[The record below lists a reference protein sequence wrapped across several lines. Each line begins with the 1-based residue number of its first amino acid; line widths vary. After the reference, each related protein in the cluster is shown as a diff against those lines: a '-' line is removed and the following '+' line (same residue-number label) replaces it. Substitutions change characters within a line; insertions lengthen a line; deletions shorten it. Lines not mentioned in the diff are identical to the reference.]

1 MLFEFSNQ
9 ILAAKLNLEKP
20 KKEFVS
26 SKIITDSRKISK
38 GDCFLALKGPN
49 FNGHDFIDE
58 ALDRGAS
65 FVISE
70 KNYPQDEKILG
81 VNSTNECLSF
91 LAKYQRE
98 KFEGKVVGITGSNG
112 KTSTK
117 LLLSSLLSNKFDPSQ
132 IYVSPGNWN
141 NFYGLCFSLLELK
154 KHHKFGIFEIGTNDF
169 GEINELSS
177 ILQPEVGVITSI
189 GKAHL
194 EKLINLEGVAQ
205 EKSDIFKNVLL
216 QGTCIFP
223 DINAHLSE
231 FHAKSHDKKIR
242 SFFSD
247 ELNAKKSNSKCVEA
261 ILVSLGIENIS
272 FDQIY
277 NLSKDVV
284 VPSRTEQG
292 YNSKGVLIID
302 DTYNANPDSFK
313 EAFRV
318 LDSTDKENKICVIGD
333 MKELG
338 KNFQQEMKK
347 IIDEACERF
356 DNVFLFNSKFE
367 LSKENVVKINIANAE
382 EKIGSLLSKNTAILF
397 KASRSVKMEDC
408 MNIFK

>member
-20 KKEFVS
+20 KQEFVS
-26 SKIITDSRKISK
+26 TRIVTDSRKISK

-58 ALDRGAS
+58 ALDKGAS
-65 FVISE
+65 FVVSE
-70 KNYPQDEKILG
+70 KNHPQDKRILG
-81 VNSTNECLSF
+81 VNSTHDCLSF
-91 LAKYQRE
+91 LAKYQRK
-98 KFEGKVVGITGSNG
+98 KFEGKVIGITGSNG

-117 LLLSSLLSNKFDPSQ
+117 FLLSSLLSDKFDPSQ

-154 KHHKFGIFEIGTNDF
+154 KHHKFGIFEIGTNNF

-205 EKSDIFKNVLL
+205 EKSDIFKNVLP

-223 DINAHLSE
+223 DNDAFISD
-231 FHAKSHDKKIR
+231 FHDKCHNKRIR
-242 SFFSD
+242 SFSSD
-247 ELNAKKSNSKCVEA
+247 ELDAKKSNSKCVEA
-261 ILVSLGIENIS
+261 ILISLGIENIS

-277 NLSKDVV
+277 NLSKNIVI
-284 VPSRTEQG
+284 PSRTEQS

-318 LDSTDKENKICVIGD
+318 LESTDKEIKICVIGD

-338 KNFQQEMKK
+338 KDFQQEMKK
-347 IIDEACERF
+347 IIGEACERF

-367 LSKENVVKINIANAE
+367 LSMENVVKINIDNAE
-382 EKIGSLLSKNTAILF
+382 EKIGSLLSNDTAILF
-397 KASRSVKMEDC
+397 KASRSVKIEDC

>member
-1 MLFEFSNQ
+1 MLFKFSNQ

-26 SKIITDSRKISK
+26 SKIVTDSRKISK

-49 FNGHDFIDE
+49 FNGHDFIVE

-70 KNYPQDEKILG
+70 KNHPQDKRILG
-81 VNSTNECLSF
+81 VYSTHECLSF
-91 LAKYQRE
+91 LAKYQRN

-117 LLLSSLLSNKFDPSQ
+117 LLLSSLLSDKFDPSQ

-154 KHHKFGIFEIGTNDF
+154 KHHKIGIFEIGTNDF

-205 EKSDIFKNVLL
+205 EKSNIFKNVLPH
-216 QGTCIFP
+216 GTCIFP
-223 DINAHLSE
+223 DIDDHISE

-242 SFFSD
+242 SFSCHGLD
-247 ELNAKKSNSKCVEA
+247 AKKSNSKCVEA

-284 VPSRTEQG
+284 VPSRTEQS

-302 DTYNANPDSFK
+302 DTYNANPDSFI

-318 LDSTDKENKICVIGD
+318 LESSDKDNKICVIGD

-338 KNFQQEMKK
+338 ESFQQEMKK

-367 LSKENVVKINIANAE
+367 PSKENVVKINIANAE
-382 EKIGSLLSKNTAILF
+382 EKIGSLLGNNTAILF
-397 KASRSVKMEDC
+397 KASRSVKIEDC

>member
-9 ILAAKLNLEKP
+9 ILAAKLNLEIP
-20 KKEFVS
+20 KQEFVS
-26 SKIITDSRKISK
+26 SRIVTDSRKISK

-65 FVISE
+65 FVVSE
-70 KNYPQDEKILG
+70 KNHSQDKRILG
-81 VNSTNECLSF
+81 VNSTHDCLSF
-91 LAKYQRE
+91 LARYQRK

-117 LLLSSLLSNKFDPSQ
+117 FLLSSLLSDKFDPSQ

-154 KHHKFGIFEIGTNDF
+154 KHHKFGIFEIGTNNF

-205 EKSDIFKNVLL
+205 EKSDIFKNVLP

-223 DINAHLSE
+223 DNDAHISD
-231 FHAKSHDKKIR
+231 FHDKCHNKRIR
-242 SFFSD
+242 SFSCD
-247 ELNAKKSNSKCVEA
+247 GLDAKKSNSKCVEA
-261 ILVSLGIENIS
+261 ILISLGIENIS

-277 NLSKDVV
+277 NLSKNIVI
-284 VPSRTEQG
+284 PSRTEQS

-318 LDSTDKENKICVIGD
+318 LESTDKEIKICVIGD

-338 KNFQQEMKK
+338 KDFQQEMKK
-347 IIDEACERF
+347 IIGEACERF

-367 LSKENVVKINIANAE
+367 LSMENVVKINIDNAE
-382 EKIGSLLSKNTAILF
+382 EKIGSLLSNDTAILF
-397 KASRSVKMEDC
+397 KASRSVKIEDC

>member
-20 KKEFVS
+20 KKEFLS
-26 SKIITDSRKISK
+26 SKIVTDSRIISK

-338 KNFQQEMKK
+338 KDFQQEMKK

>member
-26 SKIITDSRKISK
+26 SKIVTDSRKILK

-117 LLLSSLLSNKFDPSQ
+117 LLLSSLLLDKFDPSQ

-154 KHHKFGIFEIGTNDF
+154 KHHKFGIFEMGTNDF

-247 ELNAKKSNSKCVEA
+247 ELNAKKSNSKCVES

-318 LDSTDKENKICVIGD
+318 LESTDKENKICVIGD

-338 KNFQQEMKK
+338 KDFQQEMKK

-367 LSKENVVKINIANAE
+367 LSKENVVKISIANAE
-382 EKIGSLLSKNTAILF
+382 EKIGSLLSSNTAILF
-397 KASRSVKMEDC
+397 KASRSVKIEDC

>member
-1 MLFEFSNQ
+1 MC
-9 ILAAKLNLEKP
+9 I
-20 KKEFVS
+20 
-26 SKIITDSRKISK
+26 R
-38 GDCFLALKGPN
+38 
-49 FNGHDFIDE
+49 
-58 ALDRGAS
+58 DR
-65 FVISE
+65 
-70 KNYPQDEKILG
+70 
-81 VNSTNECLSF
+81 
-91 LAKYQRE
+91 
-98 KFEGKVVGITGSNG
+98 
-112 KTSTK
+112 
-117 LLLSSLLSNKFDPSQ
+117 
-132 IYVSPGNWN
+132 
-141 NFYGLCFSLLELK
+141 
-154 KHHKFGIFEIGTNDF
+154 
-169 GEINELSS
+169 
-177 ILQPEVGVITSI
+177 
-189 GKAHL
+189 
-194 EKLINLEGVAQ
+194 
-205 EKSDIFKNVLL
+205 
-216 QGTCIFP
+216 
-223 DINAHLSE
+223 

-242 SFFSD
+242 SFSSD
-247 ELNAKKSNSKCVEA
+247 GLNAKKSNSKCVEA

-318 LDSTDKENKICVIGD
+318 LDSSDKENKICVIGD

-338 KNFQQEMKK
+338 KDFQQEMKK

-397 KASRSVKMEDC
+397 KASRSVKIEEC

>member
-1 MLFEFSNQ
+1 MLFEFSNK
-9 ILAAKLNLEKP
+9 ILAAKLNLERP

-26 SKIITDSRKISK
+26 SKIVTDSRKISK

-49 FNGHDFIDE
+49 FNGHDFIHE

-70 KNYPQDEKILG
+70 INHPQDKRILF
-81 VNSTNECLSF
+81 VNSTHECLSL
-91 LAKYQRE
+91 LAKYQRK

-117 LLLSSLLSNKFDPSQ
+117 LLLSSLLSDKFDPSQ

-154 KHHKFGIFEIGTNDF
+154 KHHKIGIFEIGTNDF

-177 ILQPEVGVITSI
+177 ILLPEVGVITSI

-205 EKSDIFKNVLL
+205 EKSDIFKNVLP

-223 DINAHLSE
+223 DNDAHISE
-231 FHAKSHDKKIR
+231 FHVKSDNKEVR
-242 SFFSD
+242 SFSSD
-247 ELNAKKSNSKCVEA
+247 RLDAKKSNSKCVEA
-261 ILVSLGIENIS
+261 ILLGLGIENIS

-277 NLSKDVV
+277 NLSKNVV
-284 VPSRTEQG
+284 IPSRAEQS
-292 YNSKGVLIID
+292 YNSDGVLIID
-302 DTYNANPDSFK
+302 DSYNANPDSFK

-318 LDSTDKENKICVIGD
+318 LESTDKEIKICVIGD

-338 KNFQQEMKK
+338 KSFQHEMKK
-347 IIDEACERF
+347 IIDEACEKF

-367 LSKENVVKINIANAE
+367 LSKENVVKINLANAE
-382 EKIGSLLSKNTAILF
+382 EKIGPLLSKDTAILF
-397 KASRSVKMEDC
+397 KASRSVRIEEC

>member
-26 SKIITDSRKISK
+26 SKIVTDSRKISK

-70 KNYPQDEKILG
+70 KNYPQNEKILG

-154 KHHKFGIFEIGTNDF
+154 KHHKFGIFEMGTNDF

>member
-26 SKIITDSRKISK
+26 SKIVTDSRKISK

-49 FNGHDFIDE
+49 FNGHDYIDE

-70 KNYPQDEKILG
+70 KNHPQDKKILV

-91 LAKYQRE
+91 LAKYQRK

-117 LLLSSLLSNKFDPSQ
+117 LLLSSLLSKKFDPSQ

-242 SFFSD
+242 SFSSD
-247 ELNAKKSNSKCVEA
+247 GTNAKKSNSKCVEA

-284 VPSRTEQG
+284 VPSRTEQS

-318 LDSTDKENKICVIGD
+318 LDSTDKVNKICVIGD

-338 KNFQQEMKK
+338 KDFQQEMKK

-367 LSKENVVKINIANAE
+367 LSKENVVKINITNAE
-382 EKIGSLLSKNTAILF
+382 EKIGYLLSNNTAILF
-397 KASRSVKMEDC
+397 KASRSVKIEDC

>member
-26 SKIITDSRKISK
+26 SKIVTDSRKISK

-70 KNYPQDEKILG
+70 KNYPQNEKILG

-397 KASRSVKMEDC
+397 KASRSVKIEDC

>member
-272 FDQIY
+272 FDEIY

-318 LDSTDKENKICVIGD
+318 LDSSDKENKICVIGD

-338 KNFQQEMKK
+338 KDFQQEMKK

-356 DNVFLFNSKFE
+356 DVVFLFNSKFE
-367 LSKENVVKINIANAE
+367 LTKENVVKINIANAE

>member
-117 LLLSSLLSNKFDPSQ
+117 LLLSSLLSDKFDPSQ

>member
-26 SKIITDSRKISK
+26 SKIVTDSRKISK

-367 LSKENVVKINIANAE
+367 LTKENVVKINIANAE

>member
-272 FDQIY
+272 FDEIY

-338 KNFQQEMKK
+338 KDFQQEMKK

-356 DNVFLFNSKFE
+356 DVVFLFNSKFE
-367 LSKENVVKINIANAE
+367 LTKENVVKINIANAE

>member
-26 SKIITDSRKISK
+26 SKIVTDSRKISK

-117 LLLSSLLSNKFDPSQ
+117 LLLSSLLSDKFDPSQ
-132 IYVSPGNWN
+132 IYASPGNWN

-272 FDQIY
+272 FDEIY

-338 KNFQQEMKK
+338 KDFQQEMKK

>member
-26 SKIITDSRKISK
+26 SKIVTDSRKISK

-65 FVISE
+65 FAISE
-70 KNYPQDEKILG
+70 KNYPQDKKILV

-91 LAKYQRE
+91 LAKYQRK

-117 LLLSSLLSNKFDPSQ
+117 LLLSSLLSDKFDPSE

-194 EKLINLEGVAQ
+194 EKLLNLEGVAR
-205 EKSDIFKNVLL
+205 EKSDIFKNVSL

-231 FHAKSHDKKIR
+231 FHVKSHNKKIR
-242 SFFSD
+242 SFSSD
-247 ELNAKKSNSKCVEA
+247 KLNAKKSNSKCVEA

-284 VPSRTEQG
+284 VPSRTEQS

-318 LDSTDKENKICVIGD
+318 LESTDKENKICVIGD

-338 KNFQQEMKK
+338 KDFQQEMKK

-367 LSKENVVKINIANAE
+367 LSKENVVKINITNAE
-382 EKIGSLLSKNTAILF
+382 EKIGYLLSNNTAILF
-397 KASRSVKMEDC
+397 KASRSVKIEDC

>member
-117 LLLSSLLSNKFDPSQ
+117 LLLSSLLSDKFDPSQ
-132 IYVSPGNWN
+132 IYASPGNWN

-231 FHAKSHDKKIR
+231 FNAKSHDKKIR

>member
-26 SKIITDSRKISK
+26 SKIVTDSRKISK

-70 KNYPQDEKILG
+70 KNHPQDKKILG
-81 VNSTNECLSF
+81 VNSTDECLSF
-91 LAKYQRE
+91 LAKYQRK

-117 LLLSSLLSNKFDPSQ
+117 LLLSSLLSDKFDPSQ

-231 FHAKSHDKKIR
+231 FHAKSHNKKIR
-242 SFFSD
+242 SFSSNG
-247 ELNAKKSNSKCVEA
+247 LNGKKSNSNCVEA

-277 NLSKDVV
+277 NLSKDIV
-284 VPSRTEQG
+284 VPSRTEQS

-318 LDSTDKENKICVIGD
+318 LESADKENKICVMGD

-338 KNFQQEMKK
+338 KDYQQEMKK

-356 DNVFLFNSKFE
+356 DKVFLFNSKFE

-382 EKIGSLLSKNTAILF
+382 EKIGSLLSNKTAILF
-397 KASRSVKMEDC
+397 KASRSVKIEDC

>member
-26 SKIITDSRKISK
+26 SKIVTDSRKISK

-91 LAKYQRE
+91 LAKYQRK

-117 LLLSSLLSNKFDPSQ
+117 LLLSSLLSDKFDPSQ
-132 IYVSPGNWN
+132 IYASPGNWN

-154 KHHKFGIFEIGTNDF
+154 KHHKFGIFEMGTNDF

-247 ELNAKKSNSKCVEA
+247 ELNAKKSNSKCVES

>member
-26 SKIITDSRKISK
+26 SKIVTDSRKISK

-70 KNYPQDEKILG
+70 NNYPQDEKILG

-117 LLLSSLLSNKFDPSQ
+117 LLLSHLLSNKFDPSQ

-154 KHHKFGIFEIGTNDF
+154 KHHKFGIFEMGTNDF

-242 SFFSD
+242 SFSSD
-247 ELNAKKSNSKCVEA
+247 KLNAKKSNSKCVEA

>member
-26 SKIITDSRKISK
+26 SKIVTDSRKISK

-65 FVISE
+65 FAISE
-70 KNYPQDEKILG
+70 KNYPQDKKILV

-91 LAKYQRE
+91 LAKYQRK

-117 LLLSSLLSNKFDPSQ
+117 LLLSSLLSDKFDPSE

-194 EKLINLEGVAQ
+194 EKLVNLEGVAQ
-205 EKSDIFKNVLL
+205 EKSDIFKNVSL

-242 SFFSD
+242 SFSSD
-247 ELNAKKSNSKCVEA
+247 GLNAKKSNSNCVEA
-261 ILVSLGIENIS
+261 ILLSLDIENIS

-284 VPSRTEQG
+284 VPSRTEQS

-318 LDSTDKENKICVIGD
+318 LESTNKENKICVIGD

-338 KNFQQEMKK
+338 EAFQHEMNK

-367 LSKENVVKINIANAE
+367 LSKENVVKINITNAE
-382 EKIGSLLSKNTAILF
+382 EKIGYLLSNNTAILF
-397 KASRSVKMEDC
+397 KASRSVKIEDC

>member
-1 MLFEFSNQ
+1 MLFKFSNQ

-26 SKIITDSRKISK
+26 SKIVTDSRKISK

-70 KNYPQDEKILG
+70 KNHPQDEKILG
-81 VNSTNECLSF
+81 VNSTHECLSF
-91 LAKYQRE
+91 LAKYQRK

-117 LLLSSLLSNKFDPSQ
+117 LLLSSLLFDKFDPSQ

-242 SFFSD
+242 SFSGD
-247 ELNAKKSNSKCVEA
+247 GLNAKKSNSKCVEA

-338 KNFQQEMKK
+338 KDFQQEMKK
-347 IIDEACERF
+347 
-356 DNVFLFNSKFE
+356 NS
-367 LSKENVVKINIANAE
+367 
-382 EKIGSLLSKNTAILF
+382 
-397 KASRSVKMEDC
+397 
-408 MNIFK
+408 

>member
-26 SKIITDSRKISK
+26 SKIVTDSRKISK

-154 KHHKFGIFEIGTNDF
+154 KHHKFGIFEMGTNDF

>member
-26 SKIITDSRKISK
+26 SKIVTNSRKISK

-194 EKLINLEGVAQ
+194 ERLINLEGVAQ

-338 KNFQQEMKK
+338 KDFQQEMKK

>member
-117 LLLSSLLSNKFDPSQ
+117 LLLSSLLSDKFDPSQ
-132 IYVSPGNWN
+132 IYASPGNWN

-318 LDSTDKENKICVIGD
+318 LDSIDKENKICVIGD

-338 KNFQQEMKK
+338 KDFQQEMKK

>member
-1 MLFEFSNQ
+1 M
-9 ILAAKLNLEKP
+9 
-20 KKEFVS
+20 
-26 SKIITDSRKISK
+26 
-38 GDCFLALKGPN
+38 
-49 FNGHDFIDE
+49 
-58 ALDRGAS
+58 
-65 FVISE
+65 
-70 KNYPQDEKILG
+70 
-81 VNSTNECLSF
+81 
-91 LAKYQRE
+91 
-98 KFEGKVVGITGSNG
+98 
-112 KTSTK
+112 
-117 LLLSSLLSNKFDPSQ
+117 
-132 IYVSPGNWN
+132 SPGNWN

-223 DINAHLSE
+223 DIDAHLSE

-242 SFFSD
+242 SFSSD

-284 VPSRTEQG
+284 VPSRTEQS

-318 LDSTDKENKICVIGD
+318 LENTDKENKICVIGD

-338 KNFQQEMKK
+338 KDFQQEMKK

-356 DNVFLFNSKFE
+356 DYVFLFNSKFE

-397 KASRSVKMEDC
+397 KASRSVKIEDC

>member
-26 SKIITDSRKISK
+26 SKIVTDSRKISK

-58 ALDRGAS
+58 ALERGAS

-70 KNYPQDEKILG
+70 KNHPQDEKILG
-81 VNSTNECLSF
+81 VNSTHECLSF
-91 LAKYQRE
+91 LAKYQRK

-117 LLLSSLLSNKFDPSQ
+117 LLLSSLLIDKFDPSQ

-194 EKLINLEGVAQ
+194 EKLLNLEGVAR
-205 EKSDIFKNVLL
+205 EKSDIFKNVSL

-231 FHAKSHDKKIR
+231 FHVKSHNKKIR
-242 SFFSD
+242 SFPSD
-247 ELNAKKSNSKCVEA
+247 KLNAKKSNSKCV
-261 ILVSLGIENIS
+261 
-272 FDQIY
+272 
-277 NLSKDVV
+277 
-284 VPSRTEQG
+284 
-292 YNSKGVLIID
+292 
-302 DTYNANPDSFK
+302 
-313 EAFRV
+313 
-318 LDSTDKENKICVIGD
+318 
-333 MKELG
+333 
-338 KNFQQEMKK
+338 
-347 IIDEACERF
+347 
-356 DNVFLFNSKFE
+356 
-367 LSKENVVKINIANAE
+367 
-382 EKIGSLLSKNTAILF
+382 
-397 KASRSVKMEDC
+397 
-408 MNIFK
+408 

>member
-26 SKIITDSRKISK
+26 SKIVTDSRKISK

-231 FHAKSHDKKIR
+231 FYAKSHNKKIR
-242 SFFSD
+242 SFSSD
-247 ELNAKKSNSKCVEA
+247 GLNAKKSNSKCVEA

-284 VPSRTEQG
+284 VPSRTCLL
-292 YNSKGVLIID
+292 YTS
-302 DTYNANPDSFK
+302 PSP
-313 EAFRV
+313 R
-318 LDSTDKENKICVIGD
+318 
-333 MKELG
+333 
-338 KNFQQEMKK
+338 
-347 IIDEACERF
+347 
-356 DNVFLFNSKFE
+356 DNR
-367 LSKENVVKINIANAE
+367 
-382 EKIGSLLSKNTAILF
+382 T
-397 KASRSVKMEDC
+397 SRMPSSA
-408 MNIFK
+408 

>member
-26 SKIITDSRKISK
+26 SKIVTDSRKISK

-70 KNYPQDEKILG
+70 KNHHQDKKILV

-91 LAKYQRE
+91 LAKYQRK

-117 LLLSSLLSNKFDPSQ
+117 LLLSSLLSDKFNSSQ

-223 DINAHLSE
+223 DINDHLSE

-242 SFFSD
+242 SFSSD
-247 ELNAKKSNSKCVEA
+247 GLNAKESNSKCVEA

-284 VPSRTEQG
+284 VPSRTEQS

-338 KNFQQEMKK
+338 KDFQQEMKK

-397 KASRSVKMEDC
+397 KASRSVKIEDC

>member
-1 MLFEFSNQ
+1 MLFELSNQ

-26 SKIITDSRKISK
+26 SKIVTDSRKISK

-49 FNGHDFIDE
+49 SNGHDFIDE

-117 LLLSSLLSNKFDPSQ
+117 LLLSHLLSNKFDPSQ

-231 FHAKSHDKKIR
+231 FNAKSHDKKIR

-338 KNFQQEMKK
+338 KDFQQEMKK

-367 LSKENVVKINIANAE
+367 LTKENVVKINIANAE

>member
-26 SKIITDSRKISK
+26 SKIVTDSRKISK

-49 FNGHDFIDE
+49 SNGHDFIDE

-132 IYVSPGNWN
+132 IYASPGNWN

-154 KHHKFGIFEIGTNDF
+154 KHHKFGIFEMGTNDF

-356 DNVFLFNSKFE
+356 DVVFLFNSKFE
-367 LSKENVVKINIANAE
+367 LTKENVVKINIANAE

-397 KASRSVKMEDC
+397 KASRSVKIEDC

>member
-9 ILAAKLNLEKP
+9 VLAAKLNLEKP

-26 SKIITDSRKISK
+26 SKIVTDSRKISK

-58 ALDRGAS
+58 ALNRGGS
-65 FVISE
+65 VVISE
-70 KNYPQDEKILG
+70 KNPPQDEKILG
-81 VNSTNECLSF
+81 VNSTDECLSF
-91 LAKYQRE
+91 LAKYQRK

-338 KNFQQEMKK
+338 KDFQQEMKK

-397 KASRSVKMEDC
+397 KASRSVKIEDC